1 MSGRDGRH
9 APGLRVLG
17 GVIAAATALAA
28 GAGVRTFPDLD
39 GHWARPAVTALAA
52 RGQVSGFPD
61 GTFRPEAPV
70 TRAEFTKLLVLATGA
85 GAGLPAGQ
93 PPFSRFPDVRGH
105 WAQGYVEAAAESG
118 LVMGYSDGL
127 FRPDG
132 RITRQEAIV
141 VAARALGLEAPGDRA
156 LPFPDSA
163 GVAEWARGPIAAAE
177 AAGLLRGLVG
187 ERLDPLRP
195 ATRAEAAVLTAR
207 VAARAGGLYDLTGE
221 VRGWDARTRTLTLRT
236 PADETRRLEVAPD
249 AWIFRNG
256 EPASDFRTLDQVWV
270 LLDPA
275 GRVGFA
281 EARYEDLLGTQAV
294 FRDGAVQI
302 AEEGAG
308 RVRQVPVG
316 PGTRVFVNGRPAEA
330 AQVDGAQLVYV
341 VLDPASGEARVV
353 DAVRYNHRGR
363 IARVDRA
370 TQRVWLLEEGPVAL
384 RVPPDA
390 LLYQDGRPVQLER
403 LHIGETAVAL
413 AEGDLLRFLQV
424 EPPAGNAPA
433 EGSGAGAE
441 RQ

>member
-1 MSGRDGRH
+1 MSGREGRH
-9 APGLRVLG
+9 TPGLRVLG
-17 GVIAAATALAA
+17 GVIAAAALAL
-28 GAGVRTFPDLD
+28 GAGVPTFPDLG
-39 GHWARPAVTALAA
+39 GHWARPIVTALVA
-52 RGQVSGFPD
+52 RGQVRGFPD

-70 TRAEFTKLLVLATGA
+70 TRAEFTKLLVLATGT
-85 GAGLPAGQ
+85 GAGLPPAQ
-93 PPFSRFPDVRGH
+93 PSFSRFRDVRGH

-118 LVMGYSDGL
+118 LVMGYPDGL

-141 VAARALGLEAPGDRA
+141 MAVRALGLEAPRDA
-156 LPFPDSA
+156 AVPFPDGA
-163 GVAEWARGPIAAAE
+163 GVAGWASGPIAAGE

-195 ATRAEAAVLTAR
+195 ATRAETAVLAAR
-207 VAARAGGLYDLTGE
+207 VAAGTGGLYDLTGE
-221 VRGWDARTRTLTLRT
+221 VLGWDARTRTLTLRT

-249 AWIFRNG
+249 ASVFRNG

-275 GRVGFA
+275 GRVGYA
-281 EARYEDLLGTQAV
+281 EARYADLLGTQAV

-302 AEEGAG
+302 AEEGTG

-316 PGTRVFVNGRPAEA
+316 PATRVFVNGRPAEA

-370 TQRVWLLEEGPVAL
+370 TRRVWLIEEGPVVL

-390 LLYQDGRPVQLER
+390 LLYQDGRPVPLER
-403 LHIGETAVAL
+403 LHIGEMGVAA

-424 EPPAGNAPA
+424 EPPAGSAPA